1 LTCVLHI
8 LTRGSLSSS
17 FRWQVWHHLA
27 TKCWLLG
34 WRFNRLYDLSIPR
47 QHVWSMNLLFGTDNL
62 FLFFFFSPPWFPCLA
77 LQSSLSICFFFEFG
91 FYSFNYYLF
100 YMKNIYKI
108 GFFFKFHPFLI
119 FFYVKFGPHSFN
131 CSMFHLR

>member
-1 LTCVLHI
+1 MTCVLHI
-8 LTRGSLSSS
+8 LTRGLLSSS
-17 FRWQVWHHLA
+17 FRLQVWHHLA

-62 FLFFFFSPPWFPCLA
+62 FLFFFSLLLDFHVWLFKAA
-77 LQSSLSICFFFEFG
+77 LQFVFSSSLVSILLTTICFIWKKFIK
-91 FYSFNYYLF
+91 LD
-100 YMKNIYKI
+100 
-108 GFFFKFHPFLI
+108 FFFKFHPFLI